1 MVVPVVLLKSD
12 YNVHIS
18 SFHNIHTKMKV
29 DKFCSIGSS
38 AELVEDVIVAFIWRL
53 EYDTA

>member
-1 MVVPVVLLKSD
+1 MVVLVVLLKSD